1 MLVVQVAHGMLSYI
15 SPQLLATT
23 VSPLEAQSAEIRDPL
38 LLLASQLQL
47 HQQLHSKP
55 TPGLLLHSLLNVE
68 RFALGDTY
76 NIFQQLSQP
85 CSENPRRQQYLR
97 AQQQLQQYL
106 KMQYLLQ
113 QQLSQSSELPCC
125 QEANLVRLWRAHC
138 RESKNVACF
147 WRILQEVTAMAP
159 HPKTQ
164 LSEPFDRTQPVL
176 LDCHVV
182 PQNHAPWDPICRTF
196 SRQFAVSALELFC
209 NFWPTL
215 CLGLM
220 HVGPGTVS
228 PRCGLT

>member
-1 MLVVQVAHGMLSYI
+1 
-15 SPQLLATT
+15 
-23 VSPLEAQSAEIRDPL
+23 
-38 LLLASQLQL
+38 
-47 HQQLHSKP
+47 
-55 TPGLLLHSLLNVE
+55 
-68 RFALGDTY
+68 
-76 NIFQQLSQP
+76 
-85 CSENPRRQQYLR
+85 
-97 AQQQLQQYL
+97 
-106 KMQYLLQ
+106 
-113 QQLSQSSELPCC
+113 
-125 QEANLVRLWRAHC
+125 
-138 RESKNVACF
+138 
-147 WRILQEVTAMAP
+147 MAP

-228 PRCGLT
+228 PSRDAGLTEGVVEHYRGSILQGQPQRTPAAEGSHGGRPLSSKPQRCQFLMKPRENSLCVQAGLVRAGLFFLKKNIQYQTHFSVKKFSTRDTSQCRDT